1 MKLLGGL
8 LILFASI
15 VAAYA
20 YERSLK
26 QEITRLKEIKEFLE
40 YIRVQ
45 IDYFSSSL
53 SKIYQNYGKKTEAIL
68 SLIQSKTVSG
78 IPKDISDKISSVLMV
93 STSRTGSTESST

>member
-26 QEITRLKEIKEFLE
+26 QEITRLKEIKEFFKGE
-40 YIRVQ
+40 KNA
-45 IDYFSSSL
+45 F
-53 SKIYQNYGKKTEAIL
+53 K
-68 SLIQSKTVSG
+68 
-78 IPKDISDKISSVLMV
+78 
-93 STSRTGSTESST
+93 